1 MHGAPTLKRTVT
13 ISMEGFHQEF
23 CEILANSCA
32 AGKWLST
39 WLWIMLSQHMMINTP
54 VQARQ
59 AAIRIIRETNH
70 HHPPAQQSSGY

>member
-1 MHGAPTLKRTVT
+1 
-13 ISMEGFHQEF
+13 MEGFHWEF

-32 AGKWLST
+32 AGKWLSK
-39 WLWIMLSQHMMINTP
+39 WLWIMLSQHMINTP

-70 HHPPAQQSSGY
+70 RHPPAQQSSGY